1 MLNHYLDVR
10 NFTVSLCENLQ
21 IEDYGLQAGEFVS
34 PAKWHLAHTTWFF
47 ETFVLHPY
55 CPNYKLF
62 HPSYSFLYN
71 SYYNAIGERVP
82 RNQRGLMSRPTV
94 KEVMDY
100 RQHVDRAMAGFLK
113 DNTDTSLDDLL
124 TLGLH
129 HEQQHQELFLTDL
142 KHNLSYNPLL
152 PCIRDIGEYP
162 ASAPQQWIN
171 VKGGIYEIGFRG
183 DGFCYDNEL
192 GVHEVH
198 LEPYAISNVPV
209 TNAEY
214 IAFIK
219 DGGYGNNSLWHSD
232 GWAWVQQHNISLPLY
247 WQSEDSEYFVYTL
260 DGKKKVDP
268 DSPVCH
274 ISFYEAAAYS
284 EWAGHR
290 LPTEFEWEAA
300 AEFLDWGSRWEWT
313 QSAYLPY
320 PRFQKAPGAIGEY
333 NGKFMVNQMVLR
345 GASVATSPN
354 HSRKSYRNFFGAE
367 AQWQFSGI
375 RLVKN

>member
-1 MLNHYLDVR
+1 MLNQYLEVR
-10 NFTVSLCENLQ
+10 NYTVALCENLQ

-47 ETFVLHPY
+47 ETFVLNTH
-55 CPNYKLF
+55 CQNYEVF
-62 HPSYSFLYN
+62 HPSFSFLYN

-94 KEVMDY
+94 EEVMEY
-100 RQHVDRAMAGFLK
+100 RKHVDRAMSGFLK
-113 DNTDTSLDDLL
+113 NKIGSNLIGLV

-142 KHNLSYNPLL
+142 KYNLSFNPLK
-152 PCIRDIGEYP
+152 PRIRDIGEFP

-171 VKGGIYEIGFRG
+171 VKGGLYQIGFEG
-183 DGFCYDNEL
+183 EGFCYDNEL
-192 GVHEVH
+192 GVHEVY
-198 LEPYAISNVPV
+198 LEPYAISKVPV
-209 TNAEY
+209 TNADY
-214 IAFIK
+214 IAFIQE
-219 DGGYGNNSLWHSD
+219 GGYRNNSLWHSD
-232 GWAWVQQHNISLPLY
+232 GWVWVQNQHKSSPLY
-247 WQSEDSEYFVYTL
+247 WESEGDEYFVYTL

-274 ISFYEAAAYS
+274 ISFYEASAFA
-284 EWAGHR
+284 EWSGHR

-300 AEFLDWGSRWEWT
+300 AELMDWGNRWEWT

-375 RLVKN
+375 RLVKS